1 MSMLNMFSTLSKVFE
16 TEELLF
22 EHINDHIQNKF
33 LKHHTGFRTDR
44 SMQKGLL
51 VMTEK

>member
-1 MSMLNMFSTLSKVFE
+1 MSMLSMFSTLSKVFE

-22 EHINDHIQNKF
+22 EHINDNIQNKF
-33 LKHHTGFRTDR
+33 LKHDTGFRTDR